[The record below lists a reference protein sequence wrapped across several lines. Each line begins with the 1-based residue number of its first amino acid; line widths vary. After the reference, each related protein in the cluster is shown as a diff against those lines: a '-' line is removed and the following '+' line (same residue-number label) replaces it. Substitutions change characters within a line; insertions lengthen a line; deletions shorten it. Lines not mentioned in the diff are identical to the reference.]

1 MATINDTKKAI
12 KAVPEMIADCT
23 EGEWRVTVTLDSM
36 KAAYPGKGATWWAE
50 RREAIAHYTNDSEDA
65 LATAKSMSA
74 SWAQE
79 KAKAMATENNTTPAR
94 ERAAESELQAATPA
108 GYVVLS
114 IPSTGNAAFADM
126 GRTQEIARIVGH
138 AADKIEG
145 MGLDDCSFPVHDVN
159 GNRVGEIAALSQVPQ
174 EAVPEGGLRLA
185 IEIGHA
191 AFVDEPLHEVSRIL
205 RDAAGRIGDG
215 VTDFQLHDANG
226 NNVGRYQFV
235 PLASLEKDGRI
246 DMDEA
251 LKSGNV
257 YLADDGFSGI
267 ADGEYRYV
275 VPAEGFE
282 PGYHQGQGDAWL
294 VNAKGDVAP
303 GYEEPQTV
311 QENAFRQLNA
321 SERAALLEVVEG
333 RVTFEDFERTFEDE
347 DLAP

>member
-12 KAVPEMIADCT
+12 KAVPDMIADCT

-36 KAAYPGKGATWWAE
+36 KAAYPGKGASWWAE
-50 RREAIAHYTNDSEDA
+50 RREAIAHYTNDAEDA

-79 KAKAMATENNTTPAR
+79 KAKAMATENNTTP
-94 ERAAESELQAATPA
+94 TPE

-145 MGLDDCSFPVHDVN
+145 VGLDDCSFPVHDVN
-159 GNRVGEIAALSQVPQ
+159 GNRVGEFAALSQVPQ

-191 AFVDEPLHEVSRIL
+191 AFADEPLHEVSRIL

-311 QENAFRQLNA
+311 QENAFRQLDA